1 MSKILI
7 IDDEADIRDI
17 ISYNLIKEGY
27 EVDSA
32 ENGLAGIKKIS
43 EFKPDLVILDMMMPG
58 MDGVEVCHNIRNE
71 AKNNHV
77 IICFLSARNEDYSQ
91 VAGLESGADDYLA
104 KPVSPR
110 VLISKV
116 KSLLRR
122 KNERNQVVVD
132 SGIIIDRERYVV
144 WVEGKEVI
152 LPRKEFELIALLSEK
167 PNYVFDRQT
176 ILDRVWGNEVV
187 VGDRTIDVHIRKLR
201 EKIGDDHIKTIK
213 GVGYKL
219 VSI

>member
-71 AKNNHV
+71 SKNNHV